1 MRTYAP
7 TLART
12 CARRHTCRTRA
23 ERAHA
28 RARIQTHECARTH
41 APLRTHSYARARARA
56 RACTLTRMRCRW
68 REGVVHI
75 RAMGRAVAA
84 QTDGAAL
91 HVACFRHDMHEASVR
106 PPDRGSGTCSAA
118 LVLYVNEHTR
128 TLARTHAHARART
141 NTQGVY
147 VQMCATIHHPS
158 APGLRT
164 LRRDCS
170 RCGGCSYFLNDS
182 FRIRQ
187 EMARPPPLGPR
198 APSPTLVR
206 TSLSAESAVQCSAVE
221 CYAIRAVVCACA
233 CVHVHARTNRS
244 DRSRKSGMVWSRHE
258 WNSQAVGSAPGHAN
272 GVGPGG
278 LLPRGSRSCSS
289 WRPRSTSGAPS
300 SSSSRTLGVASACL
314 PRH

>member
-1 MRTYAP
+1 MRTHACTP
-7 TLART
+7 A
-12 CARRHTCRTRA
+12 HTQLRTRA
-23 ERAHA
+23 
-28 RARIQTHECARTH
+28 C
-41 APLRTHSYARARARA
+41 A

-68 REGVVHI
+68 RERVVHI
-75 RAMGRAVAA
+75 RAVGRAVAA
-84 QTDGAAL
+84 QSDGAAL
-91 HVACFRHDMHEASVR
+91 HAACFRHDMHEASVR

-198 APSPTLVR
+198 APSPTLVH
-206 TSLSAESAVQCSAVE
+206 TSLSAESAGQGSAVRCGAVQCRFA
-221 CYAIRAVVCACA
+221 
-233 CVHVHARTNRS
+233 
-244 DRSRKSGMVWSRHE
+244 
-258 WNSQAVGSAPGHAN
+258 
-272 GVGPGG
+272 
-278 LLPRGSRSCSS
+278 
-289 WRPRSTSGAPS
+289 
-300 SSSSRTLGVASACL
+300 
-314 PRH
+314 